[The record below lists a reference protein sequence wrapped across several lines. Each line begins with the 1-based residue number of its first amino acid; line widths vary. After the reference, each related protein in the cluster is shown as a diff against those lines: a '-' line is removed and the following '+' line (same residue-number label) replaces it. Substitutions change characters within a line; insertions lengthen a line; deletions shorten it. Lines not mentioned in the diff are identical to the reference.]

1 MNERQGREPY
11 GESARR
17 STLVCVREKEKH
29 EKKRREERERKSER
43 EEERSEKRGA
53 CHGRLNDDS
62 KVDGFLGPFYIE
74 IQRSA

>member
-1 MNERQGREPY
+1 MYVYVKER
-11 GESARR
+11 SARR
-17 STLVCVREKEKH
+17 KE
-29 EKKRREERERKSER
+29 EQEREGEKQSER

-53 CHGRLNDDS
+53 RHGRLNDDS

>member
-1 MNERQGREPY
+1 MYVYVKER
-11 GESARR
+11 SARR
-17 STLVCVREKEKH
+17 KE
-29 EKKRREERERKSER
+29 EQERESEREGEKQSER

>member
-1 MNERQGREPY
+1 MYVYVKER
-11 GESARR
+11 SARR
-17 STLVCVREKEKH
+17 K
-29 EKKRREERERKSER
+29 EEREREGEKQSER

>member
-1 MNERQGREPY
+1 MARMQGGVLLYVYVRGRER
-11 GESARR
+11 EREAREEQK
-17 STLVCVREKEKH
+17 RE
-29 EKKRREERERKSER
+29 RRGEERERER

>member
-1 MNERQGREPY
+1 MYVYVKER
-11 GESARR
+11 SARR
-17 STLVCVREKEKH
+17 KE
-29 EKKRREERERKSER
+29 EQEREGEKQSER